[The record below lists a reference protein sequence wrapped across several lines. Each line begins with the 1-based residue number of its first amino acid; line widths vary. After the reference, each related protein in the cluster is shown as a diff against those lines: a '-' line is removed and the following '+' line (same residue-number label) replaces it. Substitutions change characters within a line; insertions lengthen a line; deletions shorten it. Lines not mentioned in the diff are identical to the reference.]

1 MRYADE
7 IVALACISLK
17 LFYMLTKE
25 VADIL
30 GWLSEGLSHGRVGL
44 FATFDQSRMGQ
55 VGDLIQAMEKLNLN
69 V

>member
-17 LFYMLTKE
+17 LFYMSTKKI
-25 VADIL
+25 ADLL
-30 GWLSEGLSHGRVGL
+30 GWLSEGLSHGRGGL
-44 FATFDQSRMGQ
+44 FATYDQPRMGQ
-55 VGDLIQAMEKLNLN
+55 VGDLIQTMEKLDLN